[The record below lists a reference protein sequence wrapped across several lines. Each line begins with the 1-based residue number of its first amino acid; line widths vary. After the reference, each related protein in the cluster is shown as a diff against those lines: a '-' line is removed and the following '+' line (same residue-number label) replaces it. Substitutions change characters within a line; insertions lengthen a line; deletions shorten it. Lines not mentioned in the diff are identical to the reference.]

1 MASWTDSTGARPA
14 PPHSPIPV
22 SPRPSRGASLP
33 HAPVHGLGTR
43 APRVMPAPP
52 PALLSPG
59 EAERPGA
66 FARVE
71 A

>member
-1 MASWTDSTGARPA
+1 MASWTDRPA
-14 PPHSPIPV
+14 PGISLFSPTFRSRPGR
-22 SPRPSRGASLP
+22 PR
-33 HAPVHGLGTR
+33 PVHGLGTR
-43 APRVMPAPP
+43 APRVTPAPP
-52 PALLSPG
+52 PALLPPG